1 MTKETFK
8 DKLKKVLK
16 FIFNPRLLLCV
27 AIAWMITNG
36 WSYVLLGI
44 GTFFGIHWMTAVA
57 GAYLTA
63 LWLPFTPEKIVT
75 FAIAIFL
82 LRVLFPKDEKTLKY
96 LIDLKNKTVEKFKEE
111 LEKIKSRR
119 AGKKKTREEKRAAK
133 KAAKQENKT
142 DSDDAAKTEQE
153 S

>member
-8 DKLKKVLK
+8 DKLKKVMK

-36 WSYVLLGI
+36 WSYVMLGI

-63 LWLPFTPEKIVT
+63 LWFPFTPEKIVT

-96 LIDLKNKTVEKFKEE
+96 LIDLKNKAVEKFKEDR
-111 LEKIKSRR
+111 EKFKSGR
-119 AGKKKTREEKRAAK
+119 AGKKKAREEKRAAK
-133 KAAKQENKT
+133 KAAKQKVKT
-142 DSDDAAKTEQE
+142 DSDDAAKTERE
-153 S
+153 L

>member
-8 DKLKKVLK
+8 DKLKKVMK

-36 WSYVLLGI
+36 WSYVMLGI

-63 LWLPFTPEKIVT
+63 LWFPFTPEKIVT

-96 LIDLKNKTVEKFKEE
+96 LIDLKNKAVEKFKEDR
-111 LEKIKSRR
+111 EKFKSRR
-119 AGKKKTREEKRAAK
+119 AGKKKAREEKRAAK
-133 KAAKQENKT
+133 KAAKQKAKT
-142 DSDDAAKTEQE
+142 DSDDAAKKEQE
-153 S
+153 L

>member
-63 LWLPFTPEKIVT
+63 LWFPFTPEKIVT

-96 LIDLKNKTVEKFKEE
+96 LIDLKNKAVEKFKEDR
-111 LEKIKSRR
+111 EKFKSRR
-119 AGKKKTREEKRAAK
+119 AEKKKAREEKRAAK
-133 KAAKQENKT
+133 KAAKQKAKT
-142 DSDDAAKTEQE
+142 DPDDAAKTEQE
-153 S
+153 L